1 MKGRNMHARLIAILM
16 TLAASST
23 VVAAIRTNTIT
34 YEHDGETLQGYF
46 AYDDAHDG
54 KRPGVL
60 VVHEWWGHN
69 DYARRRARELAEL
82 GYVAFA
88 LDMYGQNKLADTPDE
103 ARELAT
109 PFYRDRANMRTRAQ
123 AGLEQLSRHD
133 RVDASRL
140 GAIGY
145 CFGGTVV
152 LELARSGADVDG
164 VVSFHGGLS
173 TPNPDDA
180 KNIRG
185 EVLICNGADDA
196 AVPAEQQQ
204 AFHKE
209 MRDADVQ
216 YTFISYGGAV
226 HAFTN
231 PAADDVGMAN
241 VAYNE
246 RADRR
251 SWGHMEAFFEAVLG
265 ESK

>member
-1 MKGRNMHARLIAILM
+1 MFARMIGLLLALVACAAATAEIQTHVVTYDHEGV
-16 TLAASST
+16 TL
-23 VVAAIRTNTIT
+23 
-34 YEHDGETLQGYF
+34 EGYF
-46 AYDDAHDG
+46 AFDDSLEG

-88 LDMYGQNKLADTPDE
+88 LDMYGKGKLATTPE
-103 ARELAT
+103 AARELAT
-109 PFYRDRANMRTRAQ
+109 PFYRDRSVMRSRAQ
-123 AGLEQLSRHD
+123 AGLAQLRKHE

-152 LELARSGADVDG
+152 LELARSGADLDG

-173 TPNPDDA
+173 TPSPDDA
-180 KNIRG
+180 RQIKG

-196 AVPAEQQQ
+196 AVPPDQQQ
-204 AFHKE
+204 AFHDE
-209 MRDADVQ
+209 MRAANVK
-216 YTFISYGGAV
+216 YTFISYGGSV
-226 HAFTN
+226 HAFSN
-231 PAADDVGMAN
+231 PAADKVGMSN

-251 SWGHMEAFFEAVLG
+251 SWAHMKIFFDDVFGH
-265 ESK
+265 

>member
-1 MKGRNMHARLIAILM
+1 MYARPIAFLLM
-16 TLAASST
+16 LATSST
-23 VVAAIRTNTIT
+23 ASAAIQTATII
-34 YEHDGETLQGYF
+34 YEHGGETLQGFF
-46 AYDDAHDG
+46 AYDDEHEG

-69 DYARRRARELAEL
+69 EYARRRARELAEL

-88 LDMYGQNKLADTPDE
+88 LDMYGKGKLGETPDE

-109 PFYRDRANMRTRAQ
+109 PFYRDRAKMRARAQ
-123 AGLEQLSRHD
+123 AGLEQLRQHE
-133 RVDASRL
+133 RVDATRL

-173 TPNPDDA
+173 TPDPDDA
-180 KNIRG
+180 KNIKG

-204 AFHKE
+204 AFHDE
-209 MRDADVQ
+209 MRNADVK

-231 PAADDVGMAN
+231 RAADEVGMSN
-241 VAYNE
+241 VAYDA

-251 SWGHMEAFFEAVLG
+251 SWQHMKFFFDRVLG
-265 ESK
+265 ARK